1 MTKLHPSCDRTL
13 KSDMTGAMDANS
25 STARTFWLV
34 IFVTL
39 LKPCSNLLLAWGM
52 RHFPQVVSANPV
64 FYFNAMLDPLVT
76 CGIVM
81 QIIWLLARM
90 SLLSISD
97 LSFVLPVTAAGYG
110 ISTVLG
116 RFVLHEQVL
125 ASRWIGAIMISL
137 GTGFAATTQRSPSR
151 TARRPEVSA
160 E

>member
-1 MTKLHPSCDRTL
+1 MTEQYSFAPLSPECN
-13 KSDMTGAMDANS
+13 AMRPLNVNS

-34 IFVTL
+34 MFVTL
-39 LKPCSNLLLAWGM
+39 LKPCSNLFLAWGM
-52 RHFPQVVSANPV
+52 KHFPQVVSINPI

-76 CGIVM
+76 TGILM
-81 QIIWLLARM
+81 QIVWLLARM
-90 SLLSISD
+90 SLLSVSD

-125 ASRWIGAIMISL
+125 ASRWVGAVMISL
-137 GTGFAATTQRSPSR
+137 GTGFAATSYRATSRNIRRSE
-151 TARRPEVSA
+151 ANA